1 MRIVHNKFLPFK
13 GYEAVNLFGI
23 LFCRKG
29 TAITADVVR
38 HERIHTAQ
46 MREMLF
52 VFFYLWYF
60 VEWLVRIPMKG
71 RAYTSISFE
80 REAYRH
86 MYDEHYLK
94 HRKPFAWWKY
104 LKRKRRG

>member
-1 MRIVHNKFLPFK
+1 MRIIHNRFLPAK
-13 GYEAVNLFGI
+13 GFTAINLFGL

-29 TAITADVVR
+29 ETITADIIR

-46 MREMLF
+46 MREMLY

-60 VEWLVRIPMKG
+60 IEWLIRIPLKG
-71 RAYTSISFE
+71 RAYTNIAFE

-86 MYDEHYLK
+86 MYDKNYLK
-94 HRKPFAWWKY
+94 KRKTYAWWKY
-104 LKRKRRG
+104 MGK